1 MATPTTVIR
10 IQDYTTKF
18 DTYPADLIAFSQEHN
33 LTLDSLTTLKG
44 QALALMAQPEVRGQ
58 KHLTRTETDQF
69 IKNIHLESS
78 DAIQHFNKAF
88 GLKRMKLPRGRYCL
102 EYPFVLDTTDL
113 DKRKGAAIS
122 GDKDAQVNVTK
133 DWWRK
138 NLIDVPNSEWQ
149 IGHLDPTIADAS
161 EKNLAF
167 QPPIQARYRDRYKWD
182 KYFQKMWPT
191 AEVELIPNFDEYY
204 TEKEQCAI
212 REHLNQKMWP
222 TAEKERRAMYEALK
236 LEFNEQ

>member
-1 MATPTTVIR
+1 MATTTTVIN

-33 LTLDSLTTLKG
+33 FKLLRITTKKG

-58 KHLTRTETDQF
+58 KHLTPSETDQF
-69 IKNIHLESS
+69 FKNIQMETRDS
-78 DAIQHFNKAF
+78 IQQFNKPF
-88 GLKRMKLPRGRYCL
+88 GLKRMKLPLGHYCL

-122 GDKDAQVNVTK
+122 GDKDTKVNAVK

-138 NLIDVPNSEWQ
+138 NLIDVPNSDWQ
-149 IGHLDPTIADAS
+149 IGHLDPTIDDAS

-167 QPPIQARYRDRYKWD
+167 QPPIQGKYRDRFKFD
-182 KYFQKMWPT
+182 KKFLKMWPT
-191 AEVELIPNFDEYY
+191 AEAELIPNFDKYY

-222 TAEKERRAMYEALK
+222 TAEKERRAIYEALK

>member
-33 LTLDSLTTLKG
+33 FKLLPLTTLRG

-69 IKNIHLESS
+69 FKNIQMKTRDS
-78 DAIQHFNKAF
+78 IQQFNKAF
-88 GLKRMKLPRGRYCL
+88 GLKQMKKPGYYLQ
-102 EYPFVLDTTDL
+102 YPFEIDTTDL
-113 DKRKGAAIS
+113 DKRKGATIS

-138 NLIDVPNSEWQ
+138 KLIDVPNSEWQ

-167 QPPIQARYRDRYKWD
+167 QPPIQGKYRDRFKFD
-182 KYFQKMWPT
+182 KKFLKMWPT
-191 AEVELIPNFDEYY
+191 AEAELIPNWSKYY
-204 TEKEQCAI
+204 TEKE
-212 REHLNQKMWP
+212 
-222 TAEKERRAMYEALK
+222 RRLMYESLK
-236 LEFNEQ
+236 EEFEKQ

>member
-33 LTLDSLTTLKG
+33 FKLLPLTTLRG

-58 KHLTRTETDQF
+58 KHISRNEADQF

-78 DAIQHFNKAF
+78 DAIQQFNKPF
-88 GLKRMKLPRGRYCL
+88 GLKRMKLPRCHYCL

-122 GDKDAQVNVTK
+122 GDKDTQVNTVK

-149 IGHLDPTIADAS
+149 IGHLDPTIDDAS

-182 KYFQKMWPT
+182 ENFQKMWPT
-191 AEVELIPNFDEYY
+191 AEVELIPKFDQYY
-204 TEKEQCAI
+204 TEKEQRAI
-212 REHLNQKMWP
+212 
-222 TAEKERRAMYEALK
+222 YEALK
-236 LEFNEQ
+236 LKFNAQ